1 MPNDAHTAGIPT
13 ENNLNVMRMLVRNVS
28 IGLSLLLATARL
40 AGAAVYPLPPADV
53 DIIGELQV
61 VEVQPDETLL
71 DIGRRYGVGYEEMQR
86 ANPGVSMWI
95 PDPGTKVVVPT
106 RHILPSAPREG
117 LVLNVAEM
125 RLYYYPPAI
134 AGQPRTVETYPVSI
148 GRMDWRTP
156 IGQTSVVAKQKNP
169 SWYPPQSVKLEA
181 AAEGREVPK
190 VVPPGPDNP
199 LGTRVLRL
207 GMPAYLIHGT
217 NNPWGIGMRVTHGC
231 VRMYPED
238 IENLFE
244 RVSVNTPVQIVNE
257 PVKAGWFAGALYLE
271 AHPVLE
277 EHQEDEAQV
286 LREAVDRIARILEN
300 HNHHRVDLARIKEA
314 IEGQAG
320 LPVSISRSNI

>member
-1 MPNDAHTAGIPT
+1 
-13 ENNLNVMRMLVRNVS
+13 MRMLNKNFWS
-28 IGLSLLLATARL
+28 GLWLTLV
-40 AGAAVYPLPPADV
+40 AAVAGVAQAAIYPLPPADV
-53 DIIGELQV
+53 DIIGELRSI
-61 VEVQPDETLL
+61 EVQPDETLL
-71 DIGRRYGVGYEEMQR
+71 DIGRRHGVGYEEMQR
-86 ANPGVSMWI
+86 ANPGIDMWV
-95 PDPGTKVVVPT
+95 PDPGTTVVVPT
-106 RHILPSAPREG
+106 RHILPSGPREG

-125 RLYYYPPAI
+125 RLYFYPPAQ

-156 IGQTSVVAKQKNP
+156 IGKTSVVAKQKNP

-181 AAEGREVPK
+181 KAEGKEVPS

-244 RVSVNTPVQIVNE
+244 RVSVNTPVRIVNE
-257 PVKAGWFAGALYLE
+257 PVKAGWFADTLYLE
-271 AHPVLE
+271 AHPVLG
-277 EHQEDEAQV
+277 EHREDEAQI
-286 LREAVDRIARILEN
+286 LRQAVERIVQILGN
-300 HNHHRVDLARIKEA
+300 NNGHRVDLARIKKA
-314 IEGQAG
+314 IDGQAG
-320 LPVSISRSNI
+320 LPVPISRSST

>member
-1 MPNDAHTAGIPT
+1 
-13 ENNLNVMRMLVRNVS
+13 MLKQKV
-28 IGLSLLLATARL
+28 IAGLSLLLAACGL
-40 AGAAVYPLPPADV
+40 AQAAIYPLPPDDV
-53 DIIGELQV
+53 DIIGELQM
-61 VEVQPDETLL
+61 VEVQADETLL
-71 DIGRRYGVGYEEMQR
+71 DIGRRHGVGYEEMQR
-86 ANPGVSMWI
+86 ANPGVSMWV
-95 PDPGTKVVVPT
+95 PEVGSKVLVPT

-125 RLYYYPPAI
+125 RLYYYPPAVK
-134 AGQPRTVETYPVSI
+134 GQPRTVETYPVSI

-156 IGQTSVVAKQKNP
+156 LGRTSVTAKQKNP
-169 SWYPPQSVKLEA
+169 SWYPPQSVKQEA
-181 AAEGREVPK
+181 KAEGREVPN

-244 RVSVNTPVQIVNE
+244 RVPVDTPVQIVNE
-257 PVKAGWFAGALYLE
+257 PVKAGWFAGSLYLE

-277 EHQEDEAQV
+277 EHKEDEAQI
-286 LREAVDRIARILEN
+286 LREAADRIAKALGDHE
-300 HNHHRVDLARIKEA
+300 HRVDLARIKAA
-314 IEGQAG
+314 IDGQAG
-320 LPVSISRSNI
+320 LPVAISRSNI